1 VSESVEGKI
10 LECQEKGVARKDV
23 LCRSSAKLYEIDAE
37 SAALLDAYSHI
48 YHDREVGARR
58 LRRSNS
64 AGRFTSSISLSRS
77 MSTGSIYA
85 LSVTQKPSQ
94 KQKRFMK
101 ATLTKIKN
109 GLITRRQKCKNKRL
123 VVNAKLNDIRWKDLL
138 HTRRA
143 IL

>member
-48 YHDREVGARR
+48 YHDREIRTRR
-58 LRRSNS
+58 LRRNISE
-64 AGRFTSSISLSRS
+64 GRLASSISLDRS
-77 MSTGSIYA
+77 MSTGNIYA
-85 LSVTQKPSQ
+85 LTVTQKPSR
-94 KQKRFMK
+94 KQKKLMK

-109 GLITRRQKCKNKRL
+109 G
-123 VVNAKLNDIRWKDLL
+123 
-138 HTRRA
+138 
-143 IL
+143 